1 MGQCVIR
8 EIPARGMTFEC
19 RLAGMENP
27 SAEPVI
33 LLHGFPET
41 SAMWTDPMT
50 KLADEGYRCLAPD
63 QRGYSPGAR
72 PEGEDAYTYP
82 ELALDVV
89 ALADAVGFNRFHLI
103 GHDWGSIV
111 GWEVIRTHPH
121 RTQSWTAMSVPH
133 VDAFT
138 AAIADDPDQQQRSQY
153 IGLFLQKGLAEDML
167 AGSDFAGLRA
177 AWASIPAGLVEEY
190 LKVFSVPGAV
200 TAGLNWYRGNA
211 RLLDKRDRGDKF
223 GPFSHPTLLIWGN
236 EDIAV
241 GRAGVERSAAYMR
254 GPYRVVELN
263 AGHWLIQ
270 EEPERVYREILDHLR
285 TNRMTQSGPGG

>member
-1 MGQCVIR
+1 MGEC
-8 EIPARGMTFEC
+8 EIKEIAANGMTFQC

-41 SAMWTDPMT
+41 SAMWMDPMA
-50 KLADEGYRCLAPD
+50 KLADEGYRCFAPD
-63 QRGYSPGAR
+63 QRGYSPRAR
-72 PEGEDAYTYP
+72 PERVEAYTYDL
-82 ELALDVV
+82 LASDVM
-89 ALADAVGFNRFHLI
+89 ALADAVGFQRFHLI

-111 GWEVIRTHPH
+111 GWEVIRTNPDRIH
-121 RTQSWTAMSVPH
+121 SWTAMSVPH

-167 AGSDFAGLRA
+167 GGNDFAGLRA
-177 AWASIPAGLVEEY
+177 AWASIPANLVEEY

-200 TAGLNWYRGNA
+200 TAGLNWYRANA
-211 RLLDKRDRGDKF
+211 RLLDKRDRKDKF
-223 GPFSHPTLLIWGN
+223 GLFSHPTLVIWGN
-236 EDIAV
+236 QDIAV
-241 GRAGVERSAAYMR
+241 GRAGVEGSAPYMS

-270 EEPERVYREILDHLR
+270 EDPERVYREILNHLR
-285 TNRMTQSGPGG
+285 ANRMD